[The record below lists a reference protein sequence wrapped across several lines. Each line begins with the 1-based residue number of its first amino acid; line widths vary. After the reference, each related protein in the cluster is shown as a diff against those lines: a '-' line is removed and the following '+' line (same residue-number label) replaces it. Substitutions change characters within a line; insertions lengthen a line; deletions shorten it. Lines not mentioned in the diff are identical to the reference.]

1 LLSPLDMIVI
11 GGAALLFF
19 GPDQLPGVARKVG
32 GVVRELQMTSQ
43 TFIRE
48 MERAADDAEA
58 AKHPGLDPVVETAM
72 PELPLVDH
80 TLDHMAEDD
89 RAAEADLAEADLAE
103 ADHAAEGAKT
113 EPDTPASAA
122 QGDELDIKPRT

>member
-1 LLSPLDMIVI
+1 MIVI

-58 AKHPGLDPVVETAM
+58 AKHPVLDPVM

-80 TLDHMAEDD
+80 TVDHLGEDD
-89 RAAEADLAEADLAE
+89 RAAEADIAE
-103 ADHAAEGAKT
+103 AEGAET
-113 EPDTPASAA
+113 EPNVPANAA
-122 QGDELDIKPRT
+122 PGDVLEIKPRT

>member
-48 MERAADDAEA
+48 MERAADEAEA
-58 AKHPGLDPVVETAM
+58 AKHPVLDPVMPE

-80 TLDHMAEDD
+80 TADHMGEDD
-89 RAAEADLAEADLAE
+89 RAAEADLAEADRTE
-103 ADHAAEGAKT
+103 SKPADSEPAAPTG
-113 EPDTPASAA
+113 
-122 QGDELDIKPRT
+122 ELDIKPRA

>member
-58 AKHPGLDPVVETAM
+58 AKHPADPVM
-72 PELPLVDH
+72 PELPLIDH
-80 TLDHMAEDD
+80 TADHLGEDD
-89 RAAEADLAEADLAE
+89 RAAEADMAEAERAE
-103 ADHAAEGAKT
+103 TESNVPANAA
-113 EPDTPASAA
+113 P
-122 QGDELDIKPRT
+122 GDDLDIKPRT